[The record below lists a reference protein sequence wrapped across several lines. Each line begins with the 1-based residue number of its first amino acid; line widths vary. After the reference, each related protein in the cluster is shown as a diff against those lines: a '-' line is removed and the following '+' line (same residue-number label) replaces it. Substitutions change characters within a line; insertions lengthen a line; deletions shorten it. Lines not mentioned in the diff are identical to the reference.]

1 MKKKEVTTVE
11 VKRKRNE
18 SFESLLRRF
27 NRRMLMSGRALQAK
41 KIRFFRRPK
50 NETKKRAGALRRV
63 VLQKR
68 AAYLERIGKL
78 DDMMK

>member
-1 MKKKEVTTVE
+1 
-11 VKRKRNE
+11 
-18 SFESLLRRF
+18 
-27 NRRMLMSGRALQAK
+27 MLMSGRALQAK